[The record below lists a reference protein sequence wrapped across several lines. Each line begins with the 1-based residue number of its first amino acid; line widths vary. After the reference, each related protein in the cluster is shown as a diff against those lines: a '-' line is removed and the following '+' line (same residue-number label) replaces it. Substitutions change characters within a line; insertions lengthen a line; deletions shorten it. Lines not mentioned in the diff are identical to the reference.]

1 MNHRSFLLRDCVEAD
16 ELAMLEVIKAAFEE
30 QRGRVNPP
38 SSAHGKTRA
47 ILHAELQTARAIVAE
62 TQSTPPHLVGCIFY
76 EIKEDSVYFSRLAV
90 RPSHRGQGIG
100 AALIGEV
107 ERRGQGLG
115 ARLVTLSVRVVLT
128 EQHKYYAKLGYH
140 FVRYGTHPGFTE
152 PTFMVMEKAL
162 SP

>member
-1 MNHRSFLLRDCVEAD
+1 MHNEFLLRDCVEAD
-16 ELAMLEVIKAAFEE
+16 EPAVLEVIKAAFEE

-47 ILHAELQTARAIVAE
+47 ILHAELQVARAIVAE
-62 TQSTPPHLVGCIFY
+62 TQSTPPQLVGCIFY
-76 EIKEDSVYFSRLAV
+76 EMKGGSVYFSRLAV
-90 RPSHRGQGIG
+90 LPSHRGMGIG

-107 ERRGQGLG
+107 EQRSRALG
-115 ARLVTLSVRVVLT
+115 ARAITLSVRVVLT
-128 EQHKYYAKLGYH
+128 EQHKYYSRLGYH

-162 SP
+162 S